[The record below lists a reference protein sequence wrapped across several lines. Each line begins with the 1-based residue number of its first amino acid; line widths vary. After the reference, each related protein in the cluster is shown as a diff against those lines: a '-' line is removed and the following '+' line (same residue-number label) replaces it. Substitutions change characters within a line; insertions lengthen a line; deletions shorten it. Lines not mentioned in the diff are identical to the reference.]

1 MNQPPLTPGSLS
13 KHAKALLGSGDHS
26 ELDFDQGCIHIL
38 REFDGWEG
46 LAREVKMCFES
57 TETSPSVRAN
67 LLKNVLGIF
76 ETQARINKDNRPS
89 ESTMTDEE
97 LLEQAAPLL
106 SAFNSSLPPVEAPT
120 ALPNLRDDDIPAPA
134 PQAPAESDS
143 APAV

>member
-1 MNQPPLTPGSLS
+1 MNKQPLTPGSLS
-13 KHAKALLGSGDHS
+13 QKAKALLGSGDHS

-89 ESTMTDEE
+89 ESTMSDEE

-106 SAFNSSLPPVEAPT
+106 SAFQSSLPMPEPPTRIEA
-120 ALPNLRDDDIPAPA
+120 LREDDFPAPA
-134 PQAPAESDS
+134 PQAAQQSDS
-143 APAV
+143 ASAV

>member
-1 MNQPPLTPGSLS
+1 MDKQPLTPNSLS
-13 KHAKALLGSGDHS
+13 QKAKALLGSGDSS
-26 ELDFDQGCIHIL
+26 ELDFDQGCVAIL
-38 REFDGWEG
+38 REFDGWDG

-57 TETSPSVRAN
+57 TDTSPSVRAN

-89 ESTMTDEE
+89 ESTMSDEE

-106 SAFNSSLPPVEAPT
+106 SAFNASCPNPEPPTP
-120 ALPNLRDDDIPAPA
+120 LPNPREDDFPAPA
-134 PQAPAESDS
+134 PQAAKQSDS